1 MEGLGGDT
9 YLDALAA
16 VKYAVRADVRHPDL
30 LPYGYAPAGEQ
41 TMPDGSLVHIYETEY
56 ALPAGY
62 VFHSAM
68 SEAEYDAFDP
78 IQKRRAL
85 LSCAVLPEGASAY
98 PAYEPARPAETLEWE
113 VVSSDGVTLEGNT
126 LRGREK
132 GMITLRYDARA
143 DAETYLYFSGTRVVR
158 VDSGTD
164 LCVAARTDAG
174 VSRAYFI
181 RPEGNFN
188 YEQLGACLCLGYSE
202 GGVKE
207 VTLRFEAEGEL
218 QFASLEF
225 LSAPMED
232 YRAAVQAL
240 SAEGWNAEFGLNR
253 AEGDVTL
260 ASDGILQF
268 SIPYGRGWTA
278 CVDGSEVELLRAG
291 GMYMALPLAAG
302 THHVALAYE
311 TPGLRTGAIV
321 SLAALAV
328 LLVWTFAARRARRK
342 K

>member
-1 MEGLGGDT
+1 M
-9 YLDALAA
+9 
-16 VKYAVRADVRHPDL
+16 
-30 LPYGYAPAGEQ
+30 
-41 TMPDGSLVHIYETEY
+41 
-56 ALPAGY
+56 
-62 VFHSAM
+62 
-68 SEAEYDAFDP
+68 
-78 IQKRRAL
+78 
-85 LSCAVLPEGASAY
+85 
-98 PAYEPARPAETLEWE
+98 
-113 VVSSDGVTLEGNT
+113 
-126 LRGREK
+126 
-132 GMITLRYDARA
+132 
-143 DAETYLYFSGTRVVR
+143 
-158 VDSGTD
+158 
-164 LCVAARTDAG
+164 
-174 VSRAYFI
+174 
-181 RPEGNFN
+181 
-188 YEQLGACLCLGYSE
+188 
-202 GGVKE
+202 KE

-291 GMYMALPLAAG
+291 GMYMALPLTAG
-302 THHVALAYE
+302 THHVALTYE